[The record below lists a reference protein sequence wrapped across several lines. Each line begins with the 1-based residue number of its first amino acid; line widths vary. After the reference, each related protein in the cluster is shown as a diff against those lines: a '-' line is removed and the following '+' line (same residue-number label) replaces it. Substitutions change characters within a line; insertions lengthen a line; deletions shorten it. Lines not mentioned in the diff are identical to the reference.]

1 MYDTYFVS
9 MWQTECCVHENLS
22 SENIDSDDDLS
33 AVWEERDDP
42 VPAVPG
48 TSCAS
53 SNDQPAVRGHP
64 VSAVPGIPH
73 VSSIFLHQAHYDNYV
88 DLID

>member
-1 MYDTYFVS
+1 MLNISVTFKDMYDIYFVS
-9 MWQTECCVHENLS
+9 MWQTECCVHLNLS

-33 AVWEERDDP
+33 AVSEERDDS

-53 SNDQPAVRGHP
+53 SND
-64 VSAVPGIPH
+64 H
-73 VSSIFLHQAHYDNYV
+73 VFMYICWQRNR
-88 DLID
+88 LIL